1 MNENE
6 LQEQSN
12 DIISQSKELVI
23 FNSSDNECGN
33 NMLKT
38 IKLAQKS
45 VKGFFNPMVDTAYQ
59 AHKIIAS
66 KRKSFLD
73 PLVEAEGRI
82 KSSISKYLTTE
93 REEREAQEREI
104 REEAEK
110 KEKIRLAKIAER
122 EEELKKAADYLSPEQ
137 IAEEQRKIEEAN
149 KKEFAPTIII
159 DKPEKVA
166 GQVVKTLWKA
176 EVTDKALVPE
186 EYKIVDESALG
197 KIATALKDK
206 ANVSGVRF
214 YSQISVSTR

>member
-1 MNENE
+1 MEEKDLQTQTDALVKNTAE
-6 LQEQSN
+6 LIVLSAQ
-12 DIISQSKELVI
+12 
-23 FNSSDNECGN
+23 DNEYANGLLKKLTLGEKAIHDYWDKDIKTADILHKGLVKKRKA
-33 NMLKT
+33 MLQPV
-38 IKLAQKS
+38 LFGKS
-45 VKGFFNPMVDTAYQ
+45 EVKGLIEN
-59 AHKIIAS
+59 
-66 KRKSFLD
+66 
-73 PLVEAEGRI
+73 
-82 KSSISKYLTTE
+82 YLQKE
-93 REEREAQEREI
+93 REEREKIEREL

-110 KEKIRLAKIAER
+110 KEKIRLAKIAES
-122 EEELKKAADYLSPEQ
+122 EEELKRAADHLSPEQ

-149 KKEFAPTIII
+149 KKGFTPEVKI

-206 ANVSGVRF
+206 ANVPGVRF